1 MTRATI
7 SQYHLTPLIYEP
19 VRINPLN
26 YRKSTNGPSI
36 KGGLEGV
43 KVIHFYS

>member
-19 VRINPLN
+19 VRINPFN
-26 YRKSTNGPSI
+26 YKNSTNGPST
-36 KGGLEGV
+36 KGWFERGESDTFL
-43 KVIHFYS
+43 